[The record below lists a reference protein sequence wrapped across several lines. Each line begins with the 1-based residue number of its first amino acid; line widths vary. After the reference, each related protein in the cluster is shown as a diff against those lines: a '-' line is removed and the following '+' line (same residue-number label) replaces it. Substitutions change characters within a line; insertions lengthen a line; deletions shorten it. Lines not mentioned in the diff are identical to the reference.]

1 MLAAPA
7 ARWQH
12 GPMTTATKP
21 GKKAAGEPDAGRP
34 MRRRTGV
41 RKFLVVAD
49 ASPEARLALHFA
61 SRRALATHARVT
73 LLCVFSPADFQHWM
87 RVGELM
93 KEEARQDAEST
104 LYDLAGEVNRL
115 TGLFPELVIKE
126 GTAQEAVME
135 LIAEDPDIRILVLG
149 ASTAKEGPGPLVS
162 LVAAN
167 ADCGFGIPVTIV
179 PGSLTPE
186 EIEDLA

>member
-1 MLAAPA
+1 
-7 ARWQH
+7 
-12 GPMTTATKP
+12 MTTATKS
-21 GKKAAGEPDAGRP
+21 GRKADEGPDAERP
-34 MRRRTGV
+34 VRRRSGV

-49 ASPEARLALHFA
+49 ASPEVRLALHFA

-73 LLCVFSPADFQHWM
+73 LLCVLSPADFQHWM
-87 RVGELM
+87 SVGELM

-104 LYDLAGEVNRL
+104 LYELAGEVNRL

-126 GTAQEAVME
+126 GSAPEAVTE

-162 LVAAN
+162 MVTAT

-179 PGSLTPE
+179 PGNLTPE
-186 EIEDLA
+186 DIEDLA